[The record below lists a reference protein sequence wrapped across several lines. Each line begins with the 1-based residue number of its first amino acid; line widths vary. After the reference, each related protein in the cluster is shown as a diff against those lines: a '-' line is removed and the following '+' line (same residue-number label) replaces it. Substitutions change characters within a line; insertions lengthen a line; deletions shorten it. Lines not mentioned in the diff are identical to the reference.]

1 MLQNTAI
8 SLAEA
13 SPSQVLG
20 FIIYA
25 TCTLAF
31 VAWLIFLVRA

>member
-1 MLQNTAI
+1 MLQNTAF

-13 SPSQVLG
+13 TPSQVLA
-20 FIIYA
+20 FTFYA

-31 VAWLIFLVRA
+31 VAWLIFLVRE